1 MLPVIVYLGVDV
13 SKDSLDVHFLDQA
26 HHLPNSAAGIA
37 RLLKL
42 IAKHPGTV
50 QIICEATGGY
60 ERSMCSAVHAK
71 NIRLTVANPRLPRDF
86 ARSRNRLAKTD
97 RIDAKILADYGASA
111 APEPTPAPSP
121 ALERLALMVAQR
133 DMLVAERAA
142 FKVRLQQASDKL
154 LRKQIERLISTFG
167 QEIDKLEDLMREFVK
182 TDAEI
187 TRKTQRLQQAQGVG
201 WSTALTL
208 CACMPE
214 LGTLNRG
221 EAAALAGL
229 APFNR
234 DSGQWRGQRH
244 ISGGRGNVRRMLY
257 LCSLTASRTNPTLT
271 AIYKR
276 LRAAGKPAKVALTAV
291 ARKLLLLLNAA
302 LKNDQLSLA

>member
-1 MLPVIVYLGVDV
+1 MPPLIVYLGVDV
-13 SKDSLDVHFLDQA
+13 SKDSLDVHFIGQA
-26 HHLPNSAAGIA
+26 HQLPNSCAGIA
-37 RLLKL
+37 RLCKL
-42 IAKHPGTV
+42 IAKHVGTV
-50 QIICEATGGY
+50 HVICEATGGY
-60 ERSMCSAVHAK
+60 ERAMCNALHAK
-71 NIRLTVANPRLPRDF
+71 KIRLSVVNPRLPRDF
-86 ARSRNRLAKTD
+86 ARSQNRLAKTD
-97 RIDAKILADYGASA
+97 RIDAKVLAHYGASA
-111 APEPTPAPSP
+111 LPEATPAPNP
-121 ALERLALMVAQR
+121 AVERLTQMVAQR

-142 FKVRLQQASDKL
+142 FKAREKQAADKPL
-154 LRKQIERLISTFG
+154 LSQIERLIKTFDL
-167 QEIDKLEDLMREFVK
+167 EIDKLETLMRELVK
-182 TDAEI
+182 ADAEI
-187 TRKTQRLQQAQGVG
+187 TRKVQRLQQAKGVG

-257 LCSLTASRTNPTLT
+257 MCSLTASRTNPTLT

-276 LRAAGKPAKVALTAV
+276 LIAAGKPAKVALTAI
-291 ARKLLLLLNAA
+291 ARKLLLLLNSA

>member
-13 SKDSLDVHFLDQA
+13 SKVSLDVHFLDQA

-50 QIICEATGGY
+50 QVICEATGGY
-60 ERSMCSAVHAK
+60 ERAMCSALHAK
-71 NIRLTVANPRLPRDF
+71 KIRLTVVNPRLPRDF

-97 RIDAKILADYGASA
+97 RIDARILADYGASA
-111 APEPTPAPSP
+111 VPAPTPPPDP

-142 FKVRLQQASDKL
+142 FKVRLQQASDRL

-167 QEIDKLEDLMREFVK
+167 QEIDKLEELMREFVK
-182 TDAEI
+182 TDVEI

-257 LCSLTASRTNPTLT
+257 LCSLTASRTNPTLM

>member
-50 QIICEATGGY
+50 QVICEATGGY
-60 ERSMCSAVHAK
+60 ERALCSALHAK
-71 NIRLTVANPRLPRDF
+71 KIRLTVANPRLPRDF

-111 APEPTPAPSP
+111 TPEPTPAPSP
-121 ALERLALMVAQR
+121 ALERLAQMVAQR

-167 QEIDKLEDLMREFVK
+167 QEIDKLEDLMRGFVK

-187 TRKTQRLQQAQGVG
+187 ARKTQRLQQAQGVG

-276 LRAAGKPAKVALTAV
+276 LRAVGKPAKVALTAV

>member
-13 SKDSLDVHFLDQA
+13 SKDSLDVHFLDQF

-60 ERSMCSAVHAK
+60 ERALCSALHAK
-71 NIRLTVANPRLPRDF
+71 KIRLTVANPRLPRDF

-111 APEPTPAPSP
+111 TPEPTPAPSP
-121 ALERLALMVAQR
+121 ALERLAQMVAQR

-187 TRKTQRLQQAQGVG
+187 ARKTQRLQQAQGVG

>member
-13 SKDSLDVHFLDQA
+13 SKDSLDLHFLDQS

-37 RLLKL
+37 RLLKMV
-42 IAKHPGTV
+42 AKHPGTV
-50 QIICEATGGY
+50 HIICEATGGY
-60 ERSMCSAVHAK
+60 ERAMCSALHAK
-71 NIRLTVANPRLPRDF
+71 KIRLTVVNPRLPRDF

-111 APEPTPAPSP
+111 APEPTPAPNP
-121 ALERLALMVAQR
+121 ALERLAQMVAQR
-133 DMLVAERAA
+133 DMLVTERAA
-142 FKVRLQQASDKL
+142 FKVRLQQAADNL
-154 LRKQIERLISTFG
+154 LRKQIERFIQTFDR
-167 QEIDKLEDLMREFVK
+167 EINKLEALMREFVK
-182 TDAEI
+182 NDPEI

-201 WSTALTL
+201 WSTSLTL

-214 LGTLNRG
+214 LGTLSRG
-221 EAAALAGL
+221 QAAALAGL

-257 LCSLTASRTNPTLT
+257 LCSLTSSRTNPTLM